1 VSKAP
6 VVRADE
12 PTRVQLIAAELN
24 GLPLPGRWAVV
35 GATCA
40 GVIGAV
46 AGLVIGLI
54 VYAPTAPFA
63 VVELGLPA
71 TIIGG
76 VIGLLAGVI
85 VIRGAE
91 SGGAPD
97 FEAPGPVQLPSRNPN
112 VCR

>member
-1 VSKAP
+1 MSKAP
-6 VVRADE
+6 VVRAGE
-12 PTRVQLIAAELN
+12 PTRIQLIAAELN

-35 GATCA
+35 GATYA

-54 VYAPTAPFA
+54 VHAPTAPFA

-85 VIRGAE
+85 VIAGRRIRR
-91 SGGAPD
+91 SP
-97 FEAPGPVQLPSRNPN
+97 
-112 VCR
+112 

>member
-1 VSKAP
+1 VIVSKVS
-6 VVRADE
+6 VVRADR

-46 AGLVIGLI
+46 VGLVVGLI

-63 VVELGLPA
+63 AVELGLPA
-71 TIIGG
+71 TIVGG

-85 VIRGAE
+85 VIAGRRIRR
-91 SGGAPD
+91 SP
-97 FEAPGPVQLPSRNPN
+97 
-112 VCR
+112 

>member
-1 VSKAP
+1 VSKTP

-12 PTRVQLIAAELN
+12 PTRIQLIVAELH

-46 AGLVIGLI
+46 AGLVVGLI
-54 VYAPTAPFA
+54 AYAPTAPFA

-71 TIIGG
+71 TITGG
-76 VIGLLAGVI
+76 VVGLLAGVI
-85 VIRGAE
+85 VIAGRRIRR
-91 SGGAPD
+91 SP
-97 FEAPGPVQLPSRNPN
+97 
-112 VCR
+112 